1 MTEGK
6 RPIAG
11 QRSTDDD
18 RSTSGWAARDALP
31 PGGPGAPGTGTDR
44 PAPAWRT
51 RAGLGELAIAAL
63 VLAVVAMLVVP
74 LPRPLLDLLLAL
86 NLGISVALLMAA
98 LVTPRPLQFAAFP
111 TLLVVTTLFRVGLEV
126 SVTRLILAD
135 ADAGDVVRAFGGS
148 VVAGSLV
155 VGIVVFAVITVV
167 QLVVVARGAERV
179 AEVAARFALDAMP
192 GKQMAIDGEL
202 RSGAIDAAAARRRR
216 TDLERESQLYGAM
229 DGAMRFVKGDAIAA
243 IVIVVINLIGGLVI
257 GIGQRGMSADQAIHT
272 YSLLS
277 IGEGLVAQ
285 IPALVVAVASGLLV
299 TRVASTGDRSLG
311 DAMGDSLGAA
321 LGGQPRVLGA
331 AAVLLGALGVVPGL
345 PFVPFAVLGALAGGA
360 AVLAARA
367 RPTPAAVLDEAG
379 AATAPGPRLALRLA
393 SALHAELAAHTAHHH
408 VALARIRGEV
418 GARAGTPLPPLAI
431 ERDPVLANEAVLAI
445 DGTPAAWIAGA
456 SVSDVLAGLP
466 AALAPLAAEL
476 LTVDR
481 VAALVE
487 RTAAT
492 APLLVRE
499 VVPRITALPVLT
511 EVLRSLARE
520 QVPLDD
526 LAAILDAIALAP
538 APAGGF
544 TGRDTA
550 ALAEHLRGQLR
561 RQISARWAPRGQLAV
576 YTVDA
581 MIEDAV
587 RSSIDRRDGAAVL
600 AIEPAIAQD
609 IIAAARLKLGA
620 GPGVIL
626 TSGDV
631 RRHLRALLEPEL
643 PEVAI
648 LAAHELAPGT
658 AVHTA
663 GRIEV

>member
-1 MTEGK
+1 MTH
-6 RPIAG
+6 
-11 QRSTDDD
+11 
-18 RSTSGWAARDALP
+18 
-31 PGGPGAPGTGTDR
+31 
-44 PAPAWRT
+44 PAPAR
-51 RAGLGELAIAAL
+51 RASPAPAALAELAIAAL
-63 VLAVVAMLVVP
+63 VIAVVAMLIVP
-74 LPRPLLDLLLAL
+74 LPRPLLDVLLTL

-98 LVTPRPLQFAAFP
+98 LFTPRPLQFAAFP

-135 ADAGDVVRAFGGS
+135 GDAGAVVRAFGGS
-148 VVAGSLV
+148 VVAQSLV
-155 VGIVVFAVITVV
+155 VGVVVFAVITVV

-202 RSGAIDAAAARRRR
+202 RSGAIDVAAVCDRRVA
-216 TDLERESQLYGAM
+216 LERESQLYGAM
-229 DGAMRFVKGDAIAA
+229 DGAMRFVKGDAVAA

-257 GIGQRGMSADQAIHT
+257 GLGQRGLSADQAIRT

-299 TRVASTGDRSLG
+299 TRVASTGDRAASEG
-311 DAMGDSLGAA
+311 LGAQLA
-321 LGGQPRVLGA
+321 GEPRVLGG
-331 AAVLLGALGVVPGL
+331 AAVLLVSLGLVPGL
-345 PFVPFAVLGALAGGA
+345 PVAPFVLLGVLAAGG

-367 RPTPAAVLDEAG
+367 RPEAAATLDEAG
-379 AATAPGPRLALRLA
+379 AGAGRGPRLVLRLA
-393 SALHAELAAHTAHHH
+393 PTHHAELAARTAAHHA
-408 VALARIRGEV
+408 ALARLRADLTART
-418 GARAGTPLPPLAI
+418 GAALPPLAI
-431 ERDPVLANEAVLAI
+431 ALDAALTDEAALAI
-445 DGTPAAWIAGA
+445 DGTPVAWIAAATFG
-456 SVSDVLAGLP
+456 DVLDKLP

-487 RTAAT
+487 RTAAV
-492 APLLVRE
+492 APVLVRE
-499 VVPRITALPVLT
+499 VVPRVVSLPVLA

-520 QVPLDD
+520 QVPQGD
-526 LAAILDAIALAP
+526 LAAILEAIALAP
-538 APAGGF
+538 PPPGGW
-544 TGRDTA
+544 TGKDTA
-550 ALAEHLRGQLR
+550 QLSEHLRGQLR
-561 RQISARWAPRGQLAV
+561 RQITARWAPRGQLAV
-576 YTVDA
+576 YTLDA

-600 AIEPAIAQD
+600 ALEPAIAQD
-609 IIAAARLKLGA
+609 IVAAARTALGA
-620 GPGVIL
+620 GPAVIL

-643 PEVAI
+643 PDVAI

-658 AVHTA
+658 AIRTA